1 MKYMRMSSSPRLIG
15 KKKKKKPKQKEIY
28 AFWPLNPKQR
38 IEWHESFSL
47 WTPMAMSEDRS
58 ISHSRVPMLWTI
70 HFFLW
75 LQVPLPTVKKNS
87 LAGFTLKDHLYQ
99 CPNKLSEELIRCMA
113 AIYCWVCNASITKS
127 SAKVVLPRQSIG
139 SDQDW
144 SCRSTSTVEISRIS
158 TDGNQHL
165 RASYGISS
173 CRWEV
178 KMLFGVILWSPDP
191 LRRWPFFF
199 FLVNAPRLWLRDIMN
214 LLKIQATQNNFF
226 YGIFS
231 NFIPIKSGP
240 HYDIPLQLHISSS

>member
-1 MKYMRMSSSPRLIG
+1 MSLSDIISWRWNLHWN
-15 KKKKKKPKQKEIY
+15 EIY
-28 AFWPLNPKQR
+28 AHEFESPTYRKKKNWNKKKYMHFGLSILNKELSDMR
-38 IEWHESFSL
+38 AFLCELL
-47 WTPMAMSEDRS
+47 WQWVKIGP
-58 ISHSRVPMLWTI
+58 SHSRVPMLWTI

-144 SCRSTSTVEISRIS
+144 SCRSTSMVEISRIS

-173 CRWEV
+173 YRWEV

-191 LRRWPFFF
+191 LRLWPFFF
-199 FLVNAPRLWLRDIMN
+199 FFCWM
-214 LLKIQATQNNFF
+214 LLGF
-226 YGIFS
+226 
-231 NFIPIKSGP
+231 
-240 HYDIPLQLHISSS
+240 DLEISWTY